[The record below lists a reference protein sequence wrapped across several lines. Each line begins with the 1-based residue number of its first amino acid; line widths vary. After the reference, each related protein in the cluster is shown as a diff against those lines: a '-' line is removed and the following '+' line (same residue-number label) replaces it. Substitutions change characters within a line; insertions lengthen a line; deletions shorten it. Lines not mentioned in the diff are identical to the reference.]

1 MKIIK
6 TALNGICIIQADVFS
21 DERGYFLES
30 YQKEKLKNLGIEAEF
45 YQDNFSLSA
54 KNVLRGLHFQNP
66 PFDQG
71 KLIKVICGAVLDV
84 VVDIRKSSPTYQKNF
99 TIVLN
104 AEDHLMMWIPPGF
117 AHGFVSLKENTLF
130 YYKCSKPYHKD
141 SEAGIIYNDPVL
153 NINWSVNQPVLSE
166 KDKILPNFSN
176 ATILF

>member
-6 TALNGICIIQADVFS
+6 TALNGICIIKADVFS

-30 YQKEKLKNLGIEAEF
+30 YHKEKLKNFGIEAEF

-71 KLIKVICGAVLDV
+71 KLIKVISGVVLDV
-84 VVDIRKSSPTYQKNF
+84 VVDIR
-99 TIVLN
+99 
-104 AEDHLMMWIPPGF
+104 
-117 AHGFVSLKENTLF
+117 
-130 YYKCSKPYHKD
+130 KD
-141 SEAGIIYNDPVL
+141 SEAGIIYNDPTL

-166 KDKILPNFSN
+166 KDRILPKFSN

>member
-1 MKIIK
+1 
-6 TALNGICIIQADVFS
+6 
-21 DERGYFLES
+21 
-30 YQKEKLKNLGIEAEF
+30 
-45 YQDNFSLSA
+45 
-54 KNVLRGLHFQNP
+54 
-66 PFDQG
+66 
-71 KLIKVICGAVLDV
+71 
-84 VVDIRKSSPTYQKNF
+84 
-99 TIVLN
+99 
-104 AEDHLMMWIPPGF
+104 MMWIPPGF